1 MTCRSAAVA
10 ALLATGMGFALAE
23 RGSAQT
29 AQTTRSPLAE
39 DVFKN
44 VQIPR
49 GIPVDEFMDTMG
61 MFSAATGL
69 NCTNC
74 HAADNSTSWDSY
86 AVDTRLKQTARRM
99 LRIVNTINK
108 DSFGG
113 ARSITCYTCHRGDQR
128 PRVVPNLAV
137 QDSAPAEDPNEIE
150 AFRTPACLPRSRYST
165 SIFKLSAARR
175 GSRRSRRSWRKAR
188 MPVTTP
194 NRQKCRSKSS
204 RRRQP
209 PARPSFMRDSVTA

>member
-1 MTCRSAAVA
+1 MRRRASRFIPSCVSASVLVSAV
-10 ALLATGMGFALAE
+10 LAQ
-23 RGSAQT
+23 AQAT
-29 AQTTRSPLAE
+29 FPRQGPLAE

-44 VQIPR
+44 VQILR

-99 LRIVNTINK
+99 LRIVNAINK

-113 ARSITCYTCHRGDQR
+113 ARAITCYTCHRGDQR
-128 PRVVPNLAV
+128 PRGVPNLAV
-137 QDSAPAEDPNEIE
+137 QYSAPPEDPNEIE
-150 AFRTPACLPRSRYST
+150 AFRTPGLP
-165 SIFKLSAARR
+165 SA
-175 GSRRSRRSWRKAR
+175 
-188 MPVTTP
+188 
-194 NRQKCRSKSS
+194 
-204 RRRQP
+204 
-209 PARPSFMRDSVTA
+209 